1 MAKKRLPYINREIA
15 WLSFNERV
23 LQEAADPS
31 TPLIERVKF
40 LGIYSNN
47 RDEFYRVRVASVKR
61 MLKLGRRAIP
71 LIGQDANDLLSTIL
85 KKVIEQQNRFEEIY
99 QQINHELAENNI
111 FIINEKQLDKD
122 QQFFVKEFF
131 EEEVISNLFPIMVD
145 DNKSFP
151 YLNDKS
157 SYLFVKLIPTEGH
170 RKNKYAVIEVPTK
183 TVTRFVVLPAK
194 ANKKYII
201 LLDDVI
207 RFCVDEIFT
216 PFGLKATES
225 YNIKLTRDAELDID
239 NDLSQNIL
247 EKISKGLKQRK
258 RGLPVR
264 LVYDGSMP
272 EDMLSFMMKKLN
284 FSKKDAPIPGGRY
297 HNFKD
302 FISFPNLGR
311 PDLTYNNPHAI
322 RHKYLTDPHAN
333 VLNVIRKQD
342 IMLVYPYQSF
352 DHIISLLREA
362 SVDPVVESIKIT
374 LYRVADS
381 SKIANSLINAVKNGK
396 QVTVV
401 VELQARF
408 DEENNIYWA
417 NRLQEEGAT
426 VIYGVP
432 KLKVHSKLFLI
443 TAREKGKE
451 VNYAHIGTGN
461 FNEKSA
467 RIYTDCSLLTCDKR
481 ITSEVSKV
489 FDFLKDN
496 FRTGTYR
503 QLAVSPFN
511 MRRTFIGLI
520 NKEISNAKAGK
531 TAYMVL
537 KLNNLVDREMIN
549 KLYEASQAGVKI
561 KLIVRGI
568 CSLACNVPGVSD
580 NIEGVSI
587 VDKYL
592 EHSRIFLFANGG
604 DEKYYISSA
613 DWMTRNL
620 DHRCE
625 VAVPIYDKEVRRQL
639 KAILDIQLS
648 GNTKARILDE
658 DLKNTYK
665 RPTGKQKSIRA
676 QEELYN
682 YLVKDKF
689 EHLNQQYKQQHTSQ
703 V

>member
-1 MAKKRLPYINREIA
+1 MAKKNLPYINREIA

-23 LQEAADPS
+23 LQEAADAS

-40 LGIYSNN
+40 LGIFSNN

-71 LIGQDANDLLSTIL
+71 LIGEDPKELLSTIL
-85 KKVIEQQNRFEEIY
+85 KKVIEQQSRFEEIY
-99 QQINHELAENNI
+99 QQILIELADNNI
-111 FIINEKQLDKD
+111 FIINEKQLDKE
-122 QQFFVKEFF
+122 QQLFVKEFF

-157 SYLFVKLIPTEGH
+157 SYLFVKLIPKEG
-170 RKNKYAVIEVPTK
+170 RQRNKYAVIEVPTK
-183 TVTRFVVLPAK
+183 NVTRFVVLPAK

-207 RFCVDEIFT
+207 RYCVDEIFT
-216 PFGLKATES
+216 PFGLQATES

-258 RGLPVR
+258 KGLPVR

-272 EDMLSFMMKKLN
+272 KDMLAFMMKKLN
-284 FSKKDAPIPGGRY
+284 FSKKDAPIAGGRY

-311 PDLTYNNPHAI
+311 PDLTYNNPHPI
-322 RHKYLTDPHAN
+322 RHKYLTDPNAN
-333 VLNVIRKQD
+333 VLNAIRKQD

-362 SVDPVVESIKIT
+362 SVDPVVETIKIT

-381 SKIANSLINAVKNGK
+381 SKIANALINAVKNGK

-451 VNYAHIGTGN
+451 IKYAHIGTGN

-467 RIYTDCSLLTCDKR
+467 KIYTDCTLLTCDKR
-481 ITSEVSKV
+481 ITDEVSKV

-496 FRTGTYR
+496 FRTGNYR
-503 QLAVSPFN
+503 HLAVSPFN
-511 MRRTFIGLI
+511 MRRTFVSLI
-520 NKEISNAKAGK
+520 NKEIINAKAGK
-531 TAYMVL
+531 EAYILL
-537 KLNNLVDREMIN
+537 KLNNLVDRDMIN
-549 KLYEASQAGVKI
+549 KLYEASQSGVKI
-561 KLIVRGI
+561 KLIIRGI
-568 CSLACNVPGVSD
+568 CSLACGVKGVSE

-592 EHSRIFLFANGG
+592 EHSRIFVFANGG
-604 DEKYYISSA
+604 DEKYFLSSA

-625 VAVPIYDKEVRRQL
+625 VAVPVYDKEVQKELRS
-639 KAILDIQLS
+639 IIDIQFS
-648 GNTKARILDE
+648 GNTKARILDSS
-658 DLKNTYK
+658 LSNRYK
-665 RPTGKQKSIRA
+665 TTTSKQKKVRA
-676 QEELYN
+676 QEEVYN
-682 YLVKDKF
+682 FLVKDKF
-689 EHLNQQYKQQHTSQ
+689 EFLNQQYKQHISHI
-703 V
+703 